1 VTPTTSS
8 FRARYRSAFL
18 GILCLLAIA
27 PGCASSSPSSSS
39 SGFEDVASA
48 IASAA
53 DDLAAATGAAATLDE
68 HVDVAA
74 ATAVFDAADVIL
86 KFDPGSKDPGDGVL
100 IVQGLREALSPEARD
115 EDVFRCV
122 SVAGGKASVGTCP
135 LSVDAD
141 GNDTMSLTFIT
152 WRVRYLTQEFSR
164 SSGGTLDDVS
174 LERAFSRTT
183 KTEYPGFDLEWVPG
197 TDALD
202 DATVVVRWVDGTSAV
217 CVDMDD
223 GEVVAVVCADGAN

>member
-1 VTPTTSS
+1 MTPTTSS
-8 FRARYRSAFL
+8 FRACRRLTVL
-18 GILCLLAIA
+18 GVLCLAA
-27 PGCASSSPSSSS
+27 AASGCASPSPS
-39 SGFEDVASA
+39 SGFEDVAAA

-53 DDLAAATGAAATLDE
+53 DDLAAATGASATLDE

-86 KFDPGSKDPGDGVL
+86 KFYPGSKAPADGVL
-100 IVQGLREALSPEARD
+100 VVQGIREALSPDARD

-122 SVAGGKASVGTCP
+122 SVAGGETSVATCP

-164 SSGGTLDDVS
+164 SPGGALDDVA
-174 LERAFSRTT
+174 LERAFSRAT

-197 TDALD
+197 TDATD
-202 DATVVVRWVDGTSAV
+202 DAMVVVRWVEGTSAV
-217 CVDMDD
+217 CIDVDA
-223 GEVVAVVCADGAN
+223 GEVVAAVCEDGSI

>member
-1 VTPTTSS
+1 MTPGISS
-8 FRARYRSAFL
+8 SRARRCLTAL
-18 GILCLLAIA
+18 GVLLLAA
-27 PGCASSSPSSSS
+27 TGPGCASPSSS
-39 SGFEDVASA
+39 SGFEDVATS

-86 KFDPGSKDPGDGVL
+86 KFDPGSTDPDDGILV
-100 IVQGLREALSPEARD
+100 VQGIREALSPDARD
-115 EDVFRCV
+115 EDVFRCISV
-122 SVAGGKASVGTCP
+122 SGGEASVATCP
-135 LSVDAD
+135 LSVDTD

-164 SSGGTLDDVS
+164 SPGGALDDAA

-197 TDALD
+197 TDVLD
-202 DATVVVRWVDGTSAV
+202 DATVVVRWVEGTSAV
-217 CVDMDD
+217 CVDVAG
-223 GEVVAVVCADGAN
+223 GEVVAVVCEDGAS